1 MYLTATLTSTIIIT
15 FIVLITGIVL
25 FVGAG
30 ILTGSLTYASA
41 LNSMG
46 SGMSG
51 MFETMIVTILVAAN
65 IAQITSVSIIP
76 YLIYPYVLIVFIAAQ
91 IIREK

>member
-15 FIVLITGIVL
+15 FIVLIIYAPGKGAAD
-25 FVGAG
+25 VGDFQ
-30 ILTGSLTYASA
+30 Y
-41 LNSMG
+41 
-46 SGMSG
+46 
-51 MFETMIVTILVAAN
+51 N
-65 IAQITSVSIIP
+65 IIQAAQITSVSIIP